1 MNFPD
6 INLNESIQ
14 KSLVD
19 LNFINPTPIQIK
31 AIPFLLE
38 SNQDLISLA
47 QTGTGK
53 TAAFGLPIINNINTN
68 VNNSSTLKALD
79 NIQPAIKQLM
89 DKFNNNLSDM
99 SINVNINQIISD
111 QASEESNNV

>member
-53 TAAFGLPIINNINTN
+53 TAAFGLPIINNIN
-68 VNNSSTLKALD
+68 
-79 NIQPAIKQLM
+79 IKKKNTQ
-89 DKFNNNLSDM
+89 
-99 SINVNINQIISD
+99 SIILCSVRWRCL
-111 QASEESNNV
+111 V

>member
-1 MNFPD
+1 MNFSD
-6 INLNESIQ
+6 ISLNESIQ

-53 TAAFGLPIINNINTN
+53 TAADQ
-68 VNNSSTLKALD
+68 LKLTA
-79 NIQPAIKQLM
+79 N
-89 DKFNNNLSDM
+89 
-99 SINVNINQIISD
+99 
-111 QASEESNNV
+111 